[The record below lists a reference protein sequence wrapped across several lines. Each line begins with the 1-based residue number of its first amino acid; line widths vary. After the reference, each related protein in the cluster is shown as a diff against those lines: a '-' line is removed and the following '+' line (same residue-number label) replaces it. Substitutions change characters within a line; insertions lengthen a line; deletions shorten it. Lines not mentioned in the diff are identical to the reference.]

1 MLGLQLMINDQWL
14 RCLNPHCDGAPCPG
28 VFFEGHDIKRCY
40 GEVFRMYRAAGHGNI
55 LNGDF
60 VGLHFPH
67 QNNWLSLL
75 LGKGHTNTCPGN
87 PHGTFGF
94 QDFTRWFK
102 CSGEV
107 FQVYVKGKKLGTPI
121 VDQDTLSLYY
131 PGGIKNVIF
140 KPDGV
145 TLSTCMLDKSGFT
158 RPPSN
163 QAFDECKYMGVEITI
178 LD

>member
-1 MLGLQLMINDQWL
+1 MMINDYWL
-14 RCLNPHCDGAPCPG
+14 SCVQGYCNGAPCPG
-28 VFFEGHDIKRCY
+28 VFFDGHDLKRCG
-40 GEVFRMYRAAGHGNI
+40 GEVFRVFRAAGPGNI

-60 VGLHFPH
+60 IGLYFPA
-67 QNNWLSLL
+67 QNTWFSLL
-75 LGKGHTNTCPGN
+75 LGKGHKNRCPGN

-94 QDFTRWFK
+94 QDFTRWFR

-107 FQVYVKGKKLGTPI
+107 FQVYVKGKKLGAPI

-131 PGGIKNVIF
+131 PGGIKNAIF
-140 KPDGV
+140 TPKGI

-158 RPPSN
+158 RPPN
-163 QAFDECKYMGVEITI
+163 HQAFDECKYMGVEITI